1 MGRQGCYHSFVNWKI
16 AWGTVIKLALGGAI
30 ALILPREG
38 LIDGSTRIIPF
49 FALLMAGVLPAMM
62 QTVTALKADDLSP
75 KEIAEYQAAL
85 RELFNFWS
93 SVFAVALSA
102 VGCLTLSVVIYKAP
116 ELIDLPLDY
125 FLRRN
130 FVVDTL
136 LLLFGISTA
145 SLTMRFSRAFGGLR
159 SLLILNF
166 SFAEKKGA
174 KNAELASDKL
184 LKKPS
189 NPRVPTIGDE

>member
-1 MGRQGCYHSFVNWKI
+1 MGSQRCYHSSVKRKV
-16 AWGTVIKLALGGAI
+16 AWGTIAKLALGGAI

-75 KEIAEYQAAL
+75 KEIAEYQGAL

-102 VGCLTLSVVIYKAP
+102 VGCLTLAVIIYKAP
-116 ELIDLPLDY
+116 ELIELPLDY

-130 FVVDTL
+130 FIVDSFL
-136 LLLFGISTA
+136 LMFGITAA
-145 SLTMRFSRAFGGLR
+145 SLVMRFSRAFGGL
-159 SLLILNF
+159 
-166 SFAEKKGA
+166 
-174 KNAELASDKL
+174 
-184 LKKPS
+184 
-189 NPRVPTIGDE
+189 